1 MFTLSDI
8 LRTVEKLERVKRRI
22 EIENKN
28 LKIYNLYCI
37 INDDYNVVGMKDKNN
52 VEYDIYKISKKGC
65 KKVSE
70 IRFSSLKDATY
81 RHKIKFKER
90 LK

>member
-1 MFTLSDI
+1 
-8 LRTVEKLERVKRRI
+8 
-22 EIENKN
+22 
-28 LKIYNLYCI
+28 
-37 INDDYNVVGMKDKNN
+37 MKDKNN
-52 VEYDIYKISKKGC
+52 VEYDIYKISKKGW
-65 KKVSE
+65 KKVDE